1 MESITITADLAPYAM
16 AERRELQEVR
26 LTGEVYRIGR
36 HAFYNCRRLKRLC
49 FSDTLRDMEDG
60 AFKNCEQLDELEIR
74 RSGTP
79 EKRGDCA
86 GLKSILEE
94 LPGSFKVTFLGKEG
108 QVESIYYFP
117 SYLHDYE
124 ENNEARIINQVT
136 YGIGAHY
143 RECVRN
149 VGIDVPVYDRLF
161 RNCVVLDEDAAMQIA
176 LYRCLYPE
184 DLRAEAEKNYREWL
198 YDHRSQVLR
207 HLAEQEDMELLRG
220 WLGLEIYRS
229 EPEWREATEL
239 LREAEK
245 WEAVSLLMQERQK
258 RYGQRKNKFE
268 F

>member
-1 MESITITADLAPYAM
+1 MESITITENLAPYAM

-26 LTGEVYRIGR
+26 LTGNVDRIGR
-36 HAFYNCRRLKRLC
+36 HAFYNCRGLKRLC
-49 FSDTLRDMEDG
+49 FPDTLRDMEDG
-60 AFKNCEQLDELEIR
+60 AFKNCEQLDELEIY
-74 RSGTP
+74 RSGTE

-86 GLKSILEE
+86 GLKSILAE
-94 LPGSFKVTFLGKEG
+94 LPGTFKVTFLEKDGRIAS
-108 QVESIYYFP
+108 VFYFP

-149 VGIDVPVYDRLF
+149 AGIDVAVYDRLF
-161 RNCVVLDEDAAMQIA
+161 RNCVVLDEEAALRIA

-184 DLRAEAEKNYREWL
+184 ELRESAEQNYREWL
-198 YDHRSQVLR
+198 HEHRAQVLQM
-207 HLAEQEDMELLRG
+207 LADQEDMELLRG

-239 LREAEK
+239 LRESEK